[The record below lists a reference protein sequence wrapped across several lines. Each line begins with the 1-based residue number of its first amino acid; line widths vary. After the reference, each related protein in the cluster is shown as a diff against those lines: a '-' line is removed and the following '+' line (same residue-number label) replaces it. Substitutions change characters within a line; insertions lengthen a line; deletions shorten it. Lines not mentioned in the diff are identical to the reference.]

1 MWGMALPGSVAV
13 PVRSRTGL
21 PVCHR
26 GAPVCAVVVTS
37 SSSPQGSAGQPGRP
51 GPPGHRGQAVSRGNP
66 PREGVGGCW
75 VRGRHP
81 LRMGCAGSDPA
92 VFPQGLPGQPGSKG
106 GPGDKV
112 GVGLSPQPRPPPV
125 SPSCVPLPSCSPFGA
140 GGDRDP
146 MLSASVCPQGEVG
159 ARGQPGITGAPGQL
173 VSKDPNDPPQQH
185 GAVFSPLCAVPN
197 PFGAHG
203 MHLSTLTAPPGSN
216 PSVARLCSQQPPLR
230 GWGGGHQEGAVHPL
244 PRTKGSRWHPPA
256 PMPLIWVFFLFRV
269 NPAPGASRDRRV
281 SPGQR

>member
-173 VSKDPNDPPQQH
+173 VSKDPNDPPPAAR
-185 GAVFSPLCAVPN
+185 GRVF
-197 PFGAHG
+197 
-203 MHLSTLTAPPGSN
+203 
-216 PSVARLCSQQPPLR
+216 PSVCCPKPLWSPWDASQHPHCTPWLEPLR
-230 GWGGGHQEGAVHPL
+230 GQALQPAAAPPRLGGG
-244 PRTKGSRWHPPA
+244 
-256 PMPLIWVFFLFRV
+256 
-269 NPAPGASRDRRV
+269 APGGGPCTPCQGRRAHDGTRQHRC
-281 SPGQR
+281 P

>member
-1 MWGMALPGSVAV
+1 MALPGSVAV

-125 SPSCVPLPSCSPFGA
+125 SPSCSPFGA

-173 VSKDPNDPPQQH
+173 VSKDPSDPPPSST
-185 GAVFSPLCAVPN
+185 GPCFPLCV
-197 PFGAHG
+197 
-203 MHLSTLTAPPGSN
+203 LSQTPLEPMGCISAPSLHPLARTPPWPGSAASSR
-216 PSVARLCSQQPPLR
+216 PSEA
-230 GWGGGHQEGAVHPL
+230 GGGGTRRGAVHPL